1 MTNVTRT
8 NSRFNHII
16 HLTRDRA
23 RPLSI
28 KLVLYRNLLR
38 FSISVYTYT
47 LFLAKSHFA
56 TWLVCRAITLDSHP
70 RHSRS
75 SKILSFVALRST
87 DRPFSAR
94 PLEIV
99 VSNYDIS
106 TRYLYAYIDWLVS
119 PPLSFSLSLS
129 LSLARS
135 LARFRLVRRA
145 SRTLDERGVAGPREI
160 GENVGPRRRSIDIPD
175 PLCVLGPISIS
186 AVSTW

>member
-119 PPLSFSLSLS
+119 LSLSLS
-129 LSLARS
+129 LSLS
-135 LARFRLVRRA
+135 HARFRLVRQA

-175 PLCVLGPISIS
+175 PLCVLGSISIS